1 MPCDIL
7 SIPPSL
13 ALQLRVRTPP
23 ALWDKP
29 KELLPCFLSLT
40 LNPSRQIQLS
50 GFPLLQAIPAPAP
63 APKPSSDFKGSVS
76 FPSEPGAL
84 GVTHKCT
91 LLHTPVHNL
100 PAATPC
106 PPRPPSGAEAKPRE
120 KCTVQRRRWSP
131 FFTFFQ
137 GPSTSRCSDAKGIWG
152 SFSILRLLNCLSWE
166 SN

>member
-7 SIPPSL
+7 SIPLSL
-13 ALQLRVRTPP
+13 ILQLRVKTPP

-29 KELLPCFLSLT
+29 RELLPCFLCLT

-50 GFPLLQAIPAPAP
+50 GFPLLQAVPAPAP
-63 APKPSSDFKGSVS
+63 APKPSSDFTGSVS

-84 GVTHKCT
+84 GVTSVHSCT
-91 LLHTPVHNL
+91 HQCTTSPQQ
-100 PAATPC
+100 
-106 PPRPPSGAEAKPRE
+106 PPGAEAKPRE
-120 KCTVQRRRWSP
+120 KCTVQRRRWGP

-137 GPSTSRCSDAKGIWG
+137 GPSTSWRSDVKGIWG